1 MKELLSLAGVLGNY
15 EKKLFSYFVRSLSE
29 KIQLDRL
36 FLKTFQKF
44 KNIVTHTL
52 QACKLQ
58 NREILEK

>member
-44 KNIVTHTL
+44 KNIVTYTL
-52 QACKLQ
+52 QASKLQ